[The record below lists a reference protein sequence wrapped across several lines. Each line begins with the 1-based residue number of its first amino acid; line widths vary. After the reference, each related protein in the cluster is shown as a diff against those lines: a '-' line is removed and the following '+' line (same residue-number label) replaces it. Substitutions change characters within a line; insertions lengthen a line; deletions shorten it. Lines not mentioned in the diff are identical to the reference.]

1 MERIPILKMGS
12 FLLVSIQVDMD
23 DRTALSLQDDLT
35 TAIVKHR
42 ASGVLIDISSLDVV
56 DSFIGRMLANTAA
69 MARVLDAQTVVVGM
83 QPSVAIT
90 LVELGLSLKG
100 VRSALNVERGMEL
113 LQKLAH
119 NPRDIEETKAPD
131 ARDQE

>member
-35 TAIVKHR
+35 SAIVKHR

-69 MARVLDAQTVVVGM
+69 MARVLDAHTVVVGM

-119 NPRDIEETKAPD
+119 NPREIEEMRAPD

>member
-1 MERIPILKMGS
+1 MERIPILKMGK

-23 DRTALSLQDDLT
+23 DRTAMTLQDDLT
-35 TAIVKHR
+35 GRIVKDR
-42 ASGVLIDISSLDVV
+42 AKGVLIDISSLDVV

-69 MARVLDAQTVVVGM
+69 MAHVLDAETVVVGM

-113 LQKLAH
+113 LRTIVVDDTDAH
-119 NPRDIEETKAPD
+119 D
-131 ARDQE
+131 DQE